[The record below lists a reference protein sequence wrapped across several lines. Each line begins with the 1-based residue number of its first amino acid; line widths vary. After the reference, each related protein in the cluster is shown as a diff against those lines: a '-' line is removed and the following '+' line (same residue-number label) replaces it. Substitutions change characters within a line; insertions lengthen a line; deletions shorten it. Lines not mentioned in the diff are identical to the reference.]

1 MNFFPLIHRELLV
14 ASRRTVTWW
23 TRVGIGLV
31 GALGFLLVAGTA
43 SLGIRQPAQVG
54 PALFTTLSVAAFL
67 LAALSGIRSAAL
79 PLCEENRERTLGLLL
94 LTPLRRHDLVLGRLA
109 AGILEGLGALAAFL
123 PVLALVLLA
132 GGVTAGQLAMSAVTL
147 IVMVLLSTA
156 AGLYA
161 GAMNTR
167 DLKASLLT
175 LLLVLVACLPTGWI
189 ALAIMMTA
197 ELDAQA
203 QREFAFGRPATR
215 SNGLLLP
222 AFWLPLIA
230 LFLFSLLLAPST
242 SLGSFASPAGMLLLG
257 LSDGSPVLFG
267 LQTAGALCLALALT
281 WLTSRRL
288 AVIHVGVSE
297 NHDPEPSVP
306 APPIA
311 SGIDADDNLT
321 DAQGAAPVPPP
332 PSRPRWLLEQSPI
345 LWLLHPR
352 AGTRRFIWFAAV
364 MMSISA
370 FFPIFASI
378 DEDSVALSFGG
389 FMLPG
394 ALVWP
399 VVNFIVAWQAARL
412 FVESRRTRNLELLLV
427 TPGFRK
433 SSIRDVWRSLRTTFL
448 KPVLLV
454 GLVGLAGTV
463 VAINAMPDE
472 RTDLFEPAWGLP
484 VYLLT
489 ASRHLAGLVAVVW
502 LSLWLG
508 WSCRRP
514 GLAASQAFVLAY
526 LLPTILFLPFAE
538 VASTWTAKAMI
549 PHLGGIVLSI
559 GIAVG
564 ARLALSRALPT
575 GQTPEEIRRK

>member
-14 ASRRTVTWW
+14 ASRRTMTWW
-23 TRVGIGLV
+23 VRVGIGLV

-43 SLGIRQPAQVG
+43 SLGMNQPAGVG
-54 PALFTTLSVAAFL
+54 PALFATLNVAAFL

-79 PLCEENRERTLGLLL
+79 PLCEENRESTLGLLL
-94 LTPLRRHDLVLGRLA
+94 LTPLRRHELVLGRLA
-109 AGILEGLGALAAFL
+109 AGVLDGLGALAAFL

-161 GAMNTR
+161 GAMNTH
-167 DLKASLLT
+167 DFKASLLT

-189 ALAIMMTA
+189 VLAILMTA

-215 SNGLLLP
+215 SNGLILP
-222 AFWLPLIA
+222 AFWLPLIG
-230 LFLFSLLLAPST
+230 LFLFSLLLAPT
-242 SLGSFASPAGMLLLG
+242 ISLGAFASPAGMLLLG

-267 LQTAGALCLALALT
+267 LQTAGAVCLALALI

-288 AVIHVGVSE
+288 AVIDVAASE
-297 NHDPEPSVP
+297 NHDPKPSL
-306 APPIA
+306 AAARAA
-311 SGIDADDNLT
+311 SGTDTDDRVIDA
-321 DAQGAAPVPPP
+321 PVSPIHA
-332 PSRPRWLLEQSPI
+332 RPRWLLERSPV
-345 LWLLHPR
+345 LWLLHPS
-352 AGTRRFIWFAAV
+352 AGTRRFIWLAAV
-364 MMSISA
+364 MMSFSA
-370 FFPIFASI
+370 FFPIFLAI
-378 DEDSVALSFGG
+378 DQDGVAPFFGA

-399 VVNFIVAWQAARL
+399 VVNLIVAWQAARL
-412 FVESRRTRNLELLLV
+412 FVESRRSRNLELLLV
-427 TPGFRK
+427 TPGFRE
-433 SSIRDVWRSLRTTFL
+433 SSIRDVWRSLGATFL

-463 VAINAMPDE
+463 VAVNAMPDE

-514 GLAASQAFVLAY
+514 GLAASEAFVLAY

-549 PHLGGIVLSI
+549 PHLGGIVLFI

-564 ARLALSRALPT
+564 ARLALRRALPT
-575 GQTPEEIRRK
+575 GQTPREVLRK